1 MKNSTSA
8 EFQGQ
13 GGRTGRRPGVN
24 RTRKAIAAAAGRLFA
39 AQGFDRTSV
48 RAIARE
54 AGVDP
59 ALVTHYFGSKQRLFV
74 EISRFPIDP
83 QLLVEQV
90 VAGPRDTV
98 GTRLATLMLGVLE
111 SPDGRERVTGMVR
124 AAASEPAAAEA
135 MRNLIQAGVVGPIA
149 RALGSDRPE
158 LRATFAGSQFVGL
171 VMARYVVG
179 VEPLASA
186 PAEEVAR
193 TIAPVLQHYLTEP
206 LDGPVV

>member
-1 MKNSTSA
+1 MKNSTNA
-8 EFQGQ
+8 EFGAE
-13 GGRTGRRPGVN
+13 GRRTGRRPGVN
-24 RTRKAIAAAAGRLFA
+24 RTREAISEAAGRLFA
-39 AQGFDRTSV
+39 AQGFDRTSM

-90 VAGPRDTV
+90 VAGSRDSV
-98 GTRLATLMLGVLE
+98 GTRLATLILGVLE
-111 SPDGRERVTGMVR
+111 SPEGRERVTGMVR

-135 MRNLIQAGVVGPIA
+135 MRNLIETGVIGPIA
-149 RALGSDRPE
+149 RALGSARPE

-186 PAEEVAR
+186 PSEEVAR
-193 TIAPVLQHYLTEP
+193 TIAPVLQHYLTAP
-206 LDGPVV
+206 LDGPV

>member
-1 MKNSTSA
+1 M
-8 EFQGQ
+8 
-13 GGRTGRRPGVN
+13 N
-24 RTRKAIAAAAGRLFA
+24 RTREAIAAAAGRLFA
-39 AQGFDRTSV
+39 AQGFDRTSM

-90 VAGPRDTV
+90 VAGSRDSV
-98 GTRLATLMLGVLE
+98 GSRLATLILGVLE
-111 SPDGRERVTGMVR
+111 SPEGRERVTGMVR
-124 AAASEPAAAEA
+124 AAASEPAAAAA
-135 MRNLIQAGVVGPIA
+135 MRNLIETGVIGPIA

-206 LDGPVV
+206 LDVPV